1 MKGRKKG
8 RRVGSRWRHRGC
20 LHDEEMEGSEQRGE
34 SLDHLFMRPE
44 MIAEVCAVEGAL
56 SVYAAF
62 GRWIKTVR
70 QWGRDLGLRP
80 RLENMPQRWPR
91 CYFLTSNPFSFR
103 FAYLSDSLQ
112 SFPPFHIFPPPFSF
126 CQQRGK
132 GTLQKGSSNLVYL
145 IESCGWKVSLFQIL
159 FNYRV
164 LLFVLTY

>member
-56 SVYAAF
+56 SVYVAF

-91 CYFLTSNPFSFR
+91 CYFLTSNLFVSVCLSIGFSAKFS
-103 FAYLSDSLQ
+103 ALS
-112 SFPPFHIFPPPFSF
+112 HFS
-126 CQQRGK
+126 
-132 GTLQKGSSNLVYL
+132 S
-145 IESCGWKVSLFQIL
+145 SLF
-159 FNYRV
+159 F
-164 LLFVLTY
+164 LLTAREGDVAERIE